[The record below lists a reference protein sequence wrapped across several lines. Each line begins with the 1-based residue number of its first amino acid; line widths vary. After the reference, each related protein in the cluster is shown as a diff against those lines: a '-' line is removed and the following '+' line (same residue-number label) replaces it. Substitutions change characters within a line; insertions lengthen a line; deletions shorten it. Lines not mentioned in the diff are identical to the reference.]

1 MQAQKKR
8 ARQAWKGSGDEA
20 VTGVYREL
28 EQQRLHGAFM
38 GYATCD
44 LKTRIVKVLCDGQEV
59 DAAGPGSIVHLI
71 SADTPFYGE
80 SGGQVGD
87 AGEIVGVDFR
97 VKIIDTI
104 KPAGDLIVHVGE
116 VVHGT
121 LRPGIEALFE
131 VDSARRQAIACN
143 HTATHI
149 LQAVLREC
157 LGTHVK
163 QAGSLVTPQRLRF
176 DFTHFEAVTEEQLRD
191 IETEGQRV
199 HPAQRSRDD

>member
-1 MQAQKKR
+1 MLPVR
-8 ARQAWKGSGDEA
+8 AA
-20 VTGVYREL
+20 V
-28 EQQRLHGAFM
+28 
-38 GYATCD
+38 
-44 LKTRIVKVLCDGQEV
+44 
-59 DAAGPGSIVHLI
+59 VHLI

-87 AGEIVGVDFR
+87 AGEIIGVDFR

-121 LRPGIEALFE
+121 LRPGVEALFE

-149 LQAVLREC
+149 LQAVLRES

-191 IETEGQRV
+191 IETKVNECIRRNAAVTTEQMSQDEAIQRGATALFGEKYADRV
-199 HPAQRSRDD
+199 RVVSLD